1 MGTVAKLNDVLC
13 GSISKVDDV
22 LKANASK
29 WDDNTFC
36 SQNCIEGNID
46 TFTNYSYKDCCYPY
60 AQITGNTGGDKLNI
74 CFDTTGYRL
83 NVTAVSPQVICDKS
97 VLTSCC
103 EIQLGYSEFN
113 PSNACGLYQESYYI
127 SIPCLATSCDLS
139 SAFAIYTDNS
149 CTSLAPEGY
158 YSDGTDYGTQGAVSF
173 TFNGPC

>member
-74 CFDTTGYRL
+74 CFDTTGYRSG
-83 NVTAVSPQVICDKS
+83 VQAVSPTVVCQYS
-97 VLTSCC
+97 ALTSCC
-103 EIQLGYSEFN
+103 EIQLGYEEIFVDPCAAVQST
-113 PSNACGLYQESYYI
+113 YYI
-127 SIPCLATSCDLS
+127 STSCLATSCDLS
-139 SAFAIYTDNS
+139 GAFAIYTDEY
-149 CTSLAPEGY
+149 CTAIADDGY
-158 YSDGTDYGTQGAVSF
+158 YSDGISYGTQSSGVF
-173 TFNGPC
+173 TFDNPC